1 MMNTRETLKNL
12 HKKFPNL
19 NLDDLFEIMDCYVE
33 DTITSKTSWIN
44 NDVIIKPYYGRNIST
59 TSITGNAQ
67 LTASH

>member
-1 MMNTRETLKNL
+1 MNTRETLKNL

-44 NDVIIKPYYGRNIST
+44 NDIKPYYGRNIST